1 MPLMIDQIESGK
13 LVDAVITETKSI
25 ETQLSTISKTEE
37 IATLIKQIREMRSV
51 IKNDKF
57 QSSEKVIA
65 NEITN
70 NLLNRI
76 TIIET
81 AFAQQK
87 TTIDEI
93 TERLREKKRAFLP
106 EALVG
111 PQGPLK
117 STELNDFQQKIR
129 DQKSSALEQA
139 KKASSVKEYTPT
151 NISPLI
157 EQIFNQTTNHLI
169 EAATSKLKEYLSAT
183 DLTPE
188 NIKTEI
194 TRLQE
199 YVSFIGLNIFN
210 TDDKDKHLQNIDAIE
225 VVLSKR
231 IAAFDISFFITP
243 ETFSPEFLGKG
254 LMEKTM
260 ATGYAKVAA
269 YVKQFND
276 PDHGIKYAEVKNA
289 VDFLERNRSL
299 MPTLNLDP
307 AAMSAIDQ
315 HTQAIELTLANTAG
329 RLLVQNPPQQ
339 PLPPTSPYTY
349 AVKLYFLLYGNK
361 LIAQSYKHRRD
372 LTELT
377 KIEEKLNFLDKRIQ
391 LLLKN
396 EHPTTLIRPSLIPQN
411 FNPNFE
417 EPAATGLKDD
427 SGQDDLVKQE
437 KFKRNTLRLDHYPKP
452 KEITTFNEMLGYIRN
467 YIDDLNAHWF
477 VKNGRAF
484 ITLFLK
490 SGTLD
495 AIDKARSSNDYLAFV
510 ATCKQ
515 HPTLT
520 IKFPT
525 EANPEE
531 EANAIFSNDEDMT
544 VKKMLLYIEKHY
556 STARARIIE
565 KMMAIL
571 IVEER
576 QEEEKKLKE
585 AASASKAATVV
596 GNDTATTVDSSSS
609 SEVSMEPPP
618 ALFTPELKPEDKLT
632 RRSSS
637 ARFGTMRKK
646 AATPEEI
653 AAQEEAARETIRRK
667 AETVISQSSS
677 NSQSASVV
685 EGFFPDSA
693 STSDAEEEN
702 ELDYET
708 YSNGGSDADDLTVNA
723 KGENALDASDNS
735 EEESEADDETA
746 SNSSSDSE
754 EANEQQQPQNFG
766 APISQPA
773 AGAQGVALPPPL
785 ATTSDNA
792 TNSSSP
798 NNSPRAAI

>member
-1 MPLMIDQIESGK
+1 MPLMINQIESGK
-13 LVDAVITETKSI
+13 LVDAVRIEINSI
-25 ETQLSTISKTEE
+25 EAALSTISKTEE
-37 IATLIKQIREMRSV
+37 VAMLIKEIAEMRSV
-51 IKNDKF
+51 INDNKF
-57 QSSEKVIA
+57 QPGEKVIA
-65 NEITN
+65 NQITN
-70 NLLNRI
+70 ILLERI
-76 TIIET
+76 TVIT
-81 AFAQQK
+81 TVLTQQK
-87 TTIDEI
+87 TAIDEI

-111 PQGPLK
+111 PQGPLRT
-117 STELNDFQQKIR
+117 TELNDFQQKIR
-129 DQKSSALEQA
+129 DQKSAALEQA
-139 KKASSVKEYTPT
+139 KKASPVKEYTPT

-225 VVLSKR
+225 VVVSKR
-231 IAAFDISFFITP
+231 IAAFDISFFINS
-243 ETFSPEFLGKG
+243 ETFSPAFLGKS
-254 LMEKTM
+254 LMEKAM
-260 ATGYAKVAA
+260 ATGYAKVAT

-299 MPTLNLDP
+299 MSTLNLDP

-315 HTQAIELTLANTAG
+315 HTHAIQLALANTVG
-329 RLLVQNPPQQ
+329 VSLVRNPSQQ
-339 PLPPTSPYTY
+339 ALPVTSPYTY
-349 AVKLYFLLYGNK
+349 AVKLYFMLLGNE

-377 KIEEKLNFLDKRIQ
+377 KIEEKLNFLAKRIQ
-391 LLLKN
+391 LLLEN
-396 EHPTTLIRPSLIPQN
+396 ENPATLIRPSLIPQN

-417 EPAATGLKDD
+417 EPAATGLKND

-467 YIDDLNAHWF
+467 YLNDLNAHWF

-490 SGTLD
+490 SDTLD

-531 EANAIFSNDEDMT
+531 EANAIFSNNEDMT
-544 VKKMLLYIEKHY
+544 VKKMLLYIEMHY
-556 STARARIIE
+556 SNARAKIIE

-585 AASASKAATVV
+585 AATV
-596 GNDTATTVDSSSS
+596 GKDTATTVDSSSS
-609 SEVSMEPPP
+609 SEFSMDPPP
-618 ALFTPELKPEDKLT
+618 ALFTPELRLEYQPIGT
-632 RRSSS
+632 SSS
-637 ARFGTMRKK
+637 ARFRTKRKK

-653 AAQEEAARETIRRK
+653 AAKEKAQQETISRK
-667 AETVISQSSS
+667 TEAVGLLPS
-677 NSQSASVV
+677 NSLSASVV

-702 ELDYET
+702 ELDCET
-708 YSNGGSDADDLTVNA
+708 YSNGS
-723 KGENALDASDNS
+723 SYS
-735 EEESEADDETA
+735 EEEGEADDETA

-754 EANEQQQPQNFG
+754 EANEQQPQHFG

-773 AGAQGVALPPPL
+773 AGAQGVALPAPL
-785 ATTSDNA
+785 ATTGDNA

-798 NNSPRAAI
+798 NNSLRAAI